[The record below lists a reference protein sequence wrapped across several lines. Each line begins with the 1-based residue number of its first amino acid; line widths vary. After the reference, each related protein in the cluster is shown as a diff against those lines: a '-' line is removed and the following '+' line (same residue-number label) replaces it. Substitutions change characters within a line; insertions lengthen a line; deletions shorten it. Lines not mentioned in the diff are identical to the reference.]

1 MCIIMKNFKLEI
13 IINEERS
20 VITTKAKDESQA
32 IRNAWDIFGL
42 NIIIKSIER
51 VGDDNGNN

>member
-1 MCIIMKNFKLEI
+1 MKNFKLEI

>member
-13 IINEERS
+13 IINEECS

-51 VGDDNGNN
+51 VGNDNGNN